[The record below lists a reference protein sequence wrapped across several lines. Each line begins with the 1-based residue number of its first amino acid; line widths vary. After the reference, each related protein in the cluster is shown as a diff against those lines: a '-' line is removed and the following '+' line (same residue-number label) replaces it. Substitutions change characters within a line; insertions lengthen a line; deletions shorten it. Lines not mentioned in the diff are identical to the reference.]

1 MLFNHKSQSNSQIT
15 TPLLDAL
22 KKEILRS
29 TSPFYTPGH
38 KQGKGISQKIANLM
52 SRQVFQYD
60 LPDLPGLNL
69 YAADSAIALAQN
81 LAAET
86 FGADRTW
93 FLVNGSTCGIM
104 AAIAATCNPGDKII
118 LSRNIHQS
126 AINGL
131 IVSGARPIF
140 VLPEYDRA
148 RDLTHC
154 VAPETISAALEQHQ
168 DAKAVLIVSPT
179 YHGVCADLAEIAR
192 RIRPYNL
199 PLIVDEA
206 HGAHFAFHPE
216 LPASALELGAD
227 LVVQSTHKTLSAM
240 TQASMLHLKGD
251 RVDAKRVERSLQLLQ
266 STSPSSLL
274 LASLDAARE
283 QMASEGRSLMEG
295 TLQLADKARSLLGQ
309 IPKLATL
316 NTEQAGAPGFFALDR
331 TRLTVDVSTL
341 GINGFAADEIFYKH
355 LGVTAELPTL
365 RHLTFAIALGNTQT
379 DIERLVAAFKRLA
392 SEYGL
397 ANAPISAIETSL
409 QLPPSISSLS
419 VRDAFFAPTETVT
432 IEDAIGRI
440 SAEIVCPY
448 PPGIP
453 LLLPGEEI
461 SAIAIATLES
471 IFKAGGFI
479 SGCSDESLQT
489 LRVVCR

>member
-1 MLFNHKSQSNSQIT
+1 
-15 TPLLDAL
+15 
-22 KKEILRS
+22 
-29 TSPFYTPGH
+29 
-38 KQGKGISQKIANLM
+38 
-52 SRQVFQYD
+52 
-60 LPDLPGLNL
+60 L
-69 YAADSAIALAQN
+69 YAADSAIAVAQN

-118 LSRNIHQS
+118 LPRNVHQS

-131 IVSGARPIF
+131 ILSGAHPVF
-140 VLPEYDRA
+140 VLPQYDRA
-148 RDLTHC
+148 SDLAHC
-154 VAPETISAALEQHQ
+154 VSPDSISAALEQHR
-168 DAKAVLIVSPT
+168 DAKAVLVVSPT
-179 YHGVCADLAEIAR
+179 YHGVCADLEEIAR

-216 LPASALELGAD
+216 LPASALSLGAD

-251 RVDAKRVERSLQLLQ
+251 RVDAKRVERSLQLIQ

-283 QMASEGRSLMEG
+283 QMASVGRALMEQ
-295 TLQLADKARSLLGQ
+295 TLQLADKARSQ
-309 IPKLATL
+309 IGKIPRLAIL
-316 NTEQAGAPGFFALDR
+316 NSDRAGTPGFFALDR
-331 TRLTVDVSTL
+331 TRLTVTVSAL
-341 GINGFAADEIFYKH
+341 GIDGFAADEIFYQH

-365 RHLTFAIALGNTQT
+365 RHLTFAIALGNTEA
-379 DIERLVAAFKRLA
+379 DIDRLINAFQRLVE
-392 SEYGL
+392 EYGQ
-397 ANAPISAIETSL
+397 ANAIVPEIETSL
-409 QLPPSISSLS
+409 QLPPSMSALS
-419 VRDAFFAPTETVT
+419 VRDAFFASAQTVT
-432 IEDAIGRI
+432 IEEAIGRI
-440 SAEIVCPY
+440 SAESVCPY

-453 LLLPGEEI
+453 ILLPGEEI
-461 SAIAIATLES
+461 SADAIATLQS
-471 IFKAGGFI
+471 IVKAGGLI
-479 SGCSDESLQT
+479 SGCSDERLQT